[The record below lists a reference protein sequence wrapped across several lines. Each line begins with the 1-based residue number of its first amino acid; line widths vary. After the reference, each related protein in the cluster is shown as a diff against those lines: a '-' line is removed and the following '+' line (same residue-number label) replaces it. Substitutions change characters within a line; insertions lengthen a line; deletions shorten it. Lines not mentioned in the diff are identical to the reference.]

1 MKQKYQ
7 IDTREIWRRWWSA
20 DLRFPRRRHRIRQK
34 KEAAEKFIKCSAVRV
49 LDEKFRNLAL
59 PHPEYDENLTLEVL
73 AGEVHMNPYY
83 FSSFFKKNAGENFK
97 DYLSRIRVQHAV
109 SLLVSTDMK
118 AY

>member
-1 MKQKYQ
+1 MAPLVVGGLAV
-7 IDTREIWRRWWSA
+7 SA
-20 DLRFPRRRHRIRQK
+20 EAAQDPAK